1 MKRKWKWLTIPIIL
15 LLLLSLILITVIYET
30 FSSLVSI
37 LDNQSQP
44 AGYNLPTFVTDEMME
59 AFFETQDVYGIPVS
73 TGIAQLIAE
82 SGFGKY
88 GPGGESGQGLSGLAY
103 NYRNLFGIKYY
114 SGDRFAS
121 GSVNMITGEEFSQ
134 GKIDHITAAFSVYP
148 SYADCIRQRGK
159 MLSMEPYYSH
169 TIARYKNP
177 NDGSYTIAQANSFM
191 SGIKESGW
199 ATSSSYVTNCINHM
213 VTYNLYQFDNMTWE
227 DYRSG
232 LSQTVG
238 GGGSGSPGNGFLSN
252 PCPSAS
258 ISSEF
263 GGRASPGGIGST
275 NHKGRDYAAP
285 LGTPIYAASDGTVIQ
300 STFNSIRGYYLQIDH
315 NNGIKTL
322 YQHCSRVIVQ
332 YGQHVNK
339 GQVIAYVGSTGAS
352 TGPHLH
358 FEVWENNTPVDPR
371 NYL

>member
-1 MKRKWKWLTIPIIL
+1 MKRIWKWLTLPIIL
-15 LLLLSLILITVIYET
+15 GLLLFLILITVLYET
-30 FSSLVSI
+30 LSSVVAI
-37 LDNQSQP
+37 LDSQTQP
-44 AGYNLPTFVTDEMME
+44 AGYNLPSFVTDEMME
-59 AFFETQDVYGIPVS
+59 AFFETQDEYGIPVS

-82 SGFGKY
+82 SGFGRY

-103 NYRNLFGIKYY
+103 NHRNLFGIKYY
-114 SGDRFAS
+114 SGDRYAT
-121 GSVNMITGEEFSQ
+121 GSVDMITGEEVS
-134 GKIDHITAAFSVYP
+134 GGDLEIITAAFSVYAT
-148 SYADCIRQRGK
+148 YADCIRQRGR

-169 TIARYKNP
+169 TIARYQNP
-177 NDGSYTIAQANSFM
+177 NDGSYTSAQANSFM
-191 SGIKESGW
+191 TGIKEAGW

-227 DYRSG
+227 DYQAG
-232 LSQTVG
+232 QTPT
-238 GGGSGSPGNGFLSN
+238 GGSGSPGSGFLAN

-285 LGTPIYAASDGTVIQ
+285 LGTPIYAAADGTVIQ
-300 STFNSIRGYYLQIDH
+300 AAYNSVRGNYLQLDH
-315 NNGIKTL
+315 NNGLKTL
-322 YQHCSRVIVQ
+322 YQHCSRIVVQ
-332 YGQHVNK
+332 NGQRVNK
-339 GQVIAYVGSTGAS
+339 GQVIAYVGNTGAS

-358 FEVWENNTPVDPR
+358 FEVWENDIPVDPR